1 MLAILW
7 FIFLVVIITSGLV
20 WFLDNNGSVIITW
33 LGYQITTDVLTSTL
47 LVCAFT
53 ILISFIAYIFT
64 KILAI
69 KFPALLKLIFKKSY
83 TKNLEKIIK
92 RHNQSF
98 EIMSQLMLALEVED
112 QDSANKLY
120 KKFSSLLK
128 NNSINN
134 FLKAKLALDSNRLD
148 ESIKLFSKFPDNKHA
163 KILILQSKFMIAKNS
178 QDDLKA
184 ITYAKQ
190 IIDLKKD
197 NFAIAKELLA
207 LYKKCG
213 MWKDAKEL
221 INQYGKE
228 RFVEIMQN
236 RDLAVV
242 SSALA
247 VEALRQKKYF
257 LAIKHAKIAL
267 KKENNFLPALEI
279 ILKSWIKMGVGFR
292 AIWQIKSMWRETPHY
307 ILAQIYDL
315 YYRKTSSKNRI
326 KMMKK
331 LASLNPD
338 DALGKIAMAEVAYRV
353 GNFVLA
359 KEYAKNALD
368 LEITH
373 RAYIIL
379 ANCEKKLGN
388 DEEYKKNI
396 ARAELLT
403 KNSNYICNSCN
414 YGFSKWSAVCNSCG
428 TYDSLDWNN

>member
-7 FIFLVVIITSGLV
+7 FIFLVVVITSGLV
-20 WFLDNNGSVIITW
+20 WFLDNNGLVIITW

-112 QDSANKLY
+112 QDSASKLY
-120 KKFSSLLK
+120 KKFSGLLK

-134 FLKAKLALDSNRLD
+134 FFKAKLALENNSLD

-163 KILILQSKFMIAKNS
+163 RILILQSKFMIAKNS

-184 ITYAKQ
+184 ITYARQ

-197 NFAIAKELLA
+197 NFAIAKELLS
-207 LYKKCG
+207 LYKKGG

-292 AIWQIKSMWRETPHY
+292 AIWKIKSMWREAPHY

-315 YYRKTSSKNRI
+315 YYRKTNSKNRI

-331 LASLNPD
+331 LASLNSSE
-338 DALGKIAMAEVAYRV
+338 AIGKVAIAEVAYRV
-353 GNFVLA
+353 GNFNLA
-359 KEYAKNALD
+359 KEYAKSALD

-373 RAYIIL
+373 RGYLIL
-379 ANCEKKLGN
+379 ANCEKKLGD

-414 YGFSKWSAVCNSCG
+414 DGFSKWSAVCNSCG
-428 TYDSLDWNN
+428 AYDSLDWNN